1 MSFAVPSSSRWP
13 VLKPMGQDQDPRSI
27 RLNRL
32 TCVVGARSRVHL
44 PLRSPLVS
52 RAHAL
57 IILDEDEIYIR
68 DLASRNGLQVNG
80 SAVHESAL
88 KVGDL
93 LRIGPHIFQCQ
104 SGFTAASE
112 AGDAEEA
119 KPRASLTVRGS
130 ERRYS
135 IDGRTF
141 LLGRRDTCDL
151 TLDDRLVSR
160 VHAVV
165 FRRDNRA
172 FVRDLNSKNGTFLN
186 GRRVREVELADGDE
200 MQLAGNFIR
209 YHAPQGAP
217 PREPAM
223 AGHYDEG
230 DESWRGSGEL
240 SALSDLLSVSGSVG
254 SQTADARTAA
264 DKEPA
269 AAAAEAPAATAED
282 FGFDANAGPPDKED
296 RDPELADVTELF
308 MTDPGRQ
315 KAGVPPIEGGNGS
328 PTNGDG
334 KA

>member
-1 MSFAVPSSSRWP
+1 MSFAVPSSRWP
-13 VLKPMGQDQDPRSI
+13 VLKPMSQDQDPRSI

-68 DLASRNGLQVNG
+68 DLASRNGSQVNG
-80 SAVHESAL
+80 SVVREAAL

-104 SGFTAASE
+104 SGFTASPQTLNE
-112 AGDAEEA
+112 SR
-119 KPRASLTVRGS
+119 PRASLTIRGS
-130 ERRYS
+130 DRTYA

-141 LLGRRDTCDL
+141 LLGRRETCDL
-151 TLDDRLVSR
+151 RMDDRLVSR
-160 VHAVV
+160 VHAVI
-165 FRRDNRA
+165 FRRDNRD

-186 GRRVREVELADGDE
+186 GRRVREVELSDGDE
-200 MQLAGNFIR
+200 VQLAGNFVR
-209 YHAPQGAP
+209 YHAPQGMEKPETVAV
-217 PREPAM
+217 
-223 AGHYDEG
+223 GHYEEG

-254 SQTADARTAA
+254 SQTADARTIAE
-264 DKEPA
+264 KEKSP
-269 AAAAEAPAATAED
+269 AEAPAATAED
-282 FGFDANAGPPDKED
+282 FGFDANAAPSEGEV

-308 MTDPGRQ
+308 MSESGKV
-315 KAGVPPIEGGNGS
+315 KAAPHHENGNGS